1 MAILNTCRKQQG
13 WAGFTLVFNNKNK
26 ENVYHTI
33 LLMNDFFLSLILITQ
48 SRTMRH
54 IALFLVLVAAIGSI
68 ADEKK
73 EKNQELGTVI
83 GIDLGTTYSW

>member
-1 MAILNTCRKQQG
+1 
-13 WAGFTLVFNNKNK
+13 
-26 ENVYHTI
+26 
-33 LLMNDFFLSLILITQ
+33 
-48 SRTMRH
+48 MRLH
-54 IALFLVLVAAIGSI
+54 IALVVLTAVVSSI